1 MLGIF
6 FVEVYK
12 NNFTNVVSFN
22 VCRAAMVVAAVVVVV
37 VVAEGGSLQHSVDS
51 RLRRSSSC
59 HPCGHCQ
66 VPELLEVLVNPP
78 IPQSHSLHLPHLQR
92 VTTRLQASSLNNSAF
107 SEPLVHLLPQHNCQ
121 VTPVTM
127 RFNSK

>member
-1 MLGIF
+1 M
-6 FVEVYK
+6 
-12 NNFTNVVSFN
+12 SFS

-37 VVAEGGSLQHSVDS
+37 VVVVAEDGSLQHSVDS
-51 RLRRSSSC
+51 RLRHSSSC
-59 HPCGHCQ
+59 HLCGHCQ
-66 VPELLEVLVNPP
+66 VPELLEVPVKPP

-92 VTTRLQASSLNNSAF
+92 VPTRLQASSLNNYAF

-127 RFNSK
+127 S